1 MNRFNIDPVFSLR
14 LQPNSENH
22 VSNLV
27 TMTVEDKIEKEIYS
41 MTEYKDAKMVL
52 QRFMKNNE
60 EK

>member
-1 MNRFNIDPVFSLR
+1 
-14 LQPNSENH
+14 
-22 VSNLV
+22 
-27 TMTVEDKIEKEIYS
+27 MTVEDKIEKEIYS